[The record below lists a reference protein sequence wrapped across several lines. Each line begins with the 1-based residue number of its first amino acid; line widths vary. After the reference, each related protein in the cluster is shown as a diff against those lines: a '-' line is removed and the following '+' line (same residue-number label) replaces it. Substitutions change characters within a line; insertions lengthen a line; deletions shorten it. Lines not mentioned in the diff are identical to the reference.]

1 MSLVCRGSDLRRK
14 LFPETLVW
22 ELNLFLF
29 NHRTTCC
36 WLIPFKVLFTLV
48 RTKRWHLLDMTSDF
62 FPCTSTTVLMVGTK
76 RRARYFSGD
85 SFLHCATKTGGLMN
99 SRARTL
105 TGRPEESLEKV
116 GVTKMRFIGL
126 KKQSSML

>member
-62 FPCTSTTVLMVGTK
+62 FPLYLNNSADGWNEAESTLLQWRLFSPLRHK
-76 RRARYFSGD
+76 NRRINELQG
-85 SFLHCATKTGGLMN
+85 KN
-99 SRARTL
+99 SDGEA
-105 TGRPEESLEKV
+105 
-116 GVTKMRFIGL
+116 
-126 KKQSSML
+126 